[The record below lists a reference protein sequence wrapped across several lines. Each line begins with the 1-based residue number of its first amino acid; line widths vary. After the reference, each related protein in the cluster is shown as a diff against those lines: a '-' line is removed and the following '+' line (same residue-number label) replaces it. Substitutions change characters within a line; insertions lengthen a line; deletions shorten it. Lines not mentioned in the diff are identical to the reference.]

1 MTDATDIARQ
11 RRLLAAVIAGVV
23 VGDQLVKWWTWRHV
37 DGVLINSGG
46 YILLG
51 SDIRAWFATPVGGA
65 VADVVG
71 TVALIVAVVWLTRRP
86 RPTGVLIGGALVVGG
101 WTSNILDRLG
111 LHNVTAPGS
120 ARGVV
125 DFIPDGTP
133 GRSNTADVCIALGAV
148 LLGYTIV
155 RRRWIGER
163 RDRNPP
169 GLVPS
174 VRARIA
180 VMIVL
185 LAVIALA
192 VTSALDH
199 DGVHAPNGAGKYS
212 QAAVIGW

>member
-11 RRLLAAVIAGVV
+11 RRLLTVVIAGVV

-71 TVALIVAVVWLTRRP
+71 TVALIIAV
-86 RPTGVLIGGALVVGG
+86 
-101 WTSNILDRLG
+101 
-111 LHNVTAPGS
+111 
-120 ARGVV
+120 
-125 DFIPDGTP
+125 
-133 GRSNTADVCIALGAV
+133 GAV

-169 GLVPS
+169 GRVPS
-174 VRARIA
+174 VRARIV

-192 VTSALDH
+192 VTSAMDH
-199 DGVHAPNGAGKYS
+199 EGVHAPIGAAKYS
-212 QAAVIGW
+212 QAVLIRR